1 MLDAA
6 ARAAGLGRADADDPA
21 LRAPAA
27 HLHAGAAHA
36 QGRLR
41 AVPRLQGDIAGTTH
55 RHHLQ
60 MPYSIY
66 RLPLRYFKVIVKTI
80 PQVKPVH

>member
-21 LRAPAA
+21 LRAAAA

-41 AVPRLQGDIAGTTH
+41 AVPRVQGDFTGH
-55 RHHLQ
+55 FKRSLVS
-60 MPYSIY
+60 YSSSSI
-66 RLPLRYFKVIVKTI
+66 T
-80 PQVKPVH
+80 